1 MQCDGV
7 AIGSSLGLLFANLF
21 MSSFEEEVLPTLRS
35 CLYNWERY
43 VDDSNMYVVPE
54 KVQII
59 LNKLN

>member
-7 AIGSSLGLLFANLF
+7 AIGSPLGPLFANLF

-35 CLYNWERY
+35 CLCNWERY
-43 VDDSNMYVVPE
+43 VNDSNTYVVPE